1 MSAQWRASNYRSLT
15 KFRMALLHRSR
26 ISDIR
31 KYANLS
37 KMNDAGS
44 QNGAQTSV
52 MRINAR
58 REGLSVIST
67 VTNKGEMRMR
77 IY

>member
-1 MSAQWRASNYRSLT
+1 
-15 KFRMALLHRSR
+15 
-26 ISDIR
+26 
-31 KYANLS
+31 
-37 KMNDAGS
+37 
-44 QNGAQTSV
+44 

-67 VTNKGEMRMR
+67 VTNKGQMRMR